1 MCISDK
7 LEVWHT
13 PAPTSDQ
20 NIAER
25 RYKHV
30 VGIIKHNE
38 PVDTTH
44 VGLIYYRR
52 YERGSLPGVLRTAM
66 QNGHI
71 RRGKDGWVTTEEVR

>member
-1 MCISDK
+1 MLDPH
-7 LEVWHT
+7 HT

-30 VGIIKHNE
+30 VGIVKHNQ
-38 PVDTTH
+38 PVDLTH
-44 VGLIYYRR
+44 INLIFSRR
-52 YERGSLPGVLRTAM
+52 YSHRKLKTTVKQAM

-71 RRGKDGWVTTEEVR
+71 RRAKDGFVTTDEVK